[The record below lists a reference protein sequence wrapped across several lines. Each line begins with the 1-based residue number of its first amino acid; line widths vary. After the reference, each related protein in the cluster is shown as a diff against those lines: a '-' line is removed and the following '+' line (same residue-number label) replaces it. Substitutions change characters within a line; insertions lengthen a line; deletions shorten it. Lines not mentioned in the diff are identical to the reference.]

1 MRATEIL
8 KEEHVILERVLVALD
23 LAAVGSAHQKPV
35 RPGFFIDTYGF
46 VLDFTEGFHFK
57 KEEEILYRALEDVGL
72 PVEGGQ
78 LGILMNEHEES
89 RRYIRAML
97 TAAKEWD
104 AGDVEARAEVIWA
117 TSGYTGLLHQHI
129 ARENTILFSLAK
141 QMLSEAVQEQISQVF
156 EQSRQTETGEDVLE
170 KYLKIAIKLEKEASS
185 WK

>member
-8 KEEHVILERVLVALD
+8 KEEHIILERVLVALD
-23 LAAVGSAHQKPV
+23 LAAVGAAHQKAV

-72 PVEGGQ
+72 PVDGGQ
-78 LGILMNEHEES
+78 LGILLNEHEES

-104 AGDVEARAEVIWA
+104 AGDTEARAEVIWA

-141 QMLSEAVQEQISQVF
+141 QMLSEEVQEQIALAFDRMGQQ
-156 EQSRQTETGEDVLE
+156 EAGEDILE
-170 KYLKIAIKLEKEASS
+170 KYLKVAIKLEKEAST